1 MTQPWRIYPGPS
13 LRPDHQ
19 HRLWHLRPKILINNK
34 ALLLQIQMIL
44 RCVTMTL
51 GFTSQERTVHTIHFK
66 IWSPDSPH
74 HSLSIQEINQYGY
87 IKQFEPEFFFLK
99 LTGDQTLANRLADY
113 WRQFNGIPVFQQ
125 PIRDHLSWLMFLNLF
140 HLRKY
145 LLCRSLAWLLN
156 Y

>member
-13 LRPDHQ
+13 LRLDHQ

-44 RCVTMTL
+44 RCITMTL

-99 LTGDQTLANRLADY
+99 LRGDQALANRLADY
-113 WRQFNGIPVFQQ
+113 RRQSVFWYSNS
-125 PIRDHLSWLMFLNLF
+125 PSGAHLSWLMLLNMSNP
-140 HLRKY
+140 RKY
-145 LLCRSLAWLLN
+145 LLCRLPLWLLN